1 MWQPFKNY
9 NWMEEK
15 KIGKIEFKKERER
28 EWVMN
33 LHLDIYRQKDS
44 HYHSTE
50 LPPCVLFSSQRPVRD
65 PLGTI
70 VGGDH

>member
-28 EWVMN
+28 ERMGN
-33 LHLDIYRQKDS
+33 
-44 HYHSTE
+44 E
-50 LPPCVLFSSQRPVRD
+50 LTS
-65 PLGTI
+65 
-70 VGGDH
+70 